1 MLALW
6 CLIAQEQEKISIHH
20 YLHVILTSPSWGL
33 SVEKTK
39 YHKVF
44 PQKTMGQKCSLRC
57 FIGRYFPSVGWVSIV
72 FRILHNHFTQPK
84 GYVAQIWPSPEN
96 MPGWSLVGDR
106 LVSFDAV
113 VWAIS
118 TPAFFSLEVHDYLPG
133 KQNYELLFL
142 PPPRLLP
149 LSDMSRAGKE
159 ACRRCTAVAG
169 CFAFWP
175 TAEKLLSLESPF
187 FPSQPVSSL
196 THNYFSLP
204 IPSYSQLPLK
214 SLLHITFL

>member
-39 YHKVF
+39 YHKVL

-84 GYVAQIWPSPEN
+84 GYVAQIWPSPEY

-133 KQNYELLFL
+133 KQNY
-142 PPPRLLP
+142 
-149 LSDMSRAGKE
+149 
-159 ACRRCTAVAG
+159 
-169 CFAFWP
+169 
-175 TAEKLLSLESPF
+175 KLLTSTTT
-187 FPSQPVSSL
+187 SSL
-196 THNYFSLP
+196 IRYESCWQGSLQEMHH
-204 IPSYSQLPLK
+204 SCWLFC
-214 SLLHITFL
+214 LLAHCRKVTELRVPFLSFTACVITYT